1 MKLFSGTSNTEFSNL
16 VADHL
21 KCPLS
26 KADIGCFSDG
36 EVKLLIEDNV
46 RGEDCFIIQPT
57 SRSICHEDSLR
68 KCRSVNDNLMELF
81 ILTDAIKR
89 GSAKSVNLVIPY
101 FGYQRQDRKDYSR
114 APISA
119 AVVARFIETLNVN
132 RVMIFDLH
140 AGQISGF
147 FSNNCPVDNL
157 YAEPYFIKY
166 IKKREVEDL
175 VFVAPDAGAM
185 KTNYRVAQKFGV
197 STCSIFKNRTNGI
210 IDHMMLI
217 GDVENKNVIMIDDMI
232 DTGGTICKAA
242 GLLKEHGA
250 KSIYIFV
257 THGLFSGKALE
268 NIEKSA
274 IDKVVVT
281 NTVPNDPAIFG
292 ESTKI
297 DMIDVSWMC
306 AEAINRLINGQSI
319 SHLYADYEFFLKST
333 TPSPDT
339 SPTSSLVLE

>member
-1 MKLFSGTSNTEFSNL
+1 MKLFSGTSNIEFAGL
-16 VADHL
+16 VANHL
-21 KCPLS
+21 SCQIA
-26 KADIGCFSDG
+26 KAIITRFKDG
-36 EVKLLIEDNV
+36 EIKINIDDNV
-46 RGEDCFIIQPT
+46 RGEDCFIIQTT
-57 SRSICHEDSLR
+57 SRSIPEEHTVHFN
-68 KCRSVNDNLMELF
+68 SVNDNLMELF

-101 FGYQRQDRKDYSR
+101 YGYQRQDRKDYSR

-166 IKKREVEDL
+166 INEKIDGDF

-185 KTNYRVAQKFGV
+185 KTNYRVANKFGV

-217 GDVENKNVIMIDDMI
+217 GDVRDKNVIMIDDMI
-232 DTGGTICKAA
+232 DTGGTICRAA
-242 GLLKEHGA
+242 SLLKENGA

-257 THGLFSGKALE
+257 THGLFSGDALK
-268 NIEKSA
+268 NIKNSQ
-274 IDKVVVT
+274 IDKVIVT
-281 NTVPNDPAIFG
+281 NTVPNPSSIFS
-292 ESTKI
+292 EETKLER
-297 DMIDVSWMC
+297 IDVSWMC
-306 AEAINRLINGQSI
+306 AEAINRLINGESI
-319 SHLYADYEFFLKST
+319 SHLYNDYEYFLEKTS
-333 TPSPDT
+333 PSPIK
-339 SPTSSLVLE
+339 EE

>member
-1 MKLFSGTSNTEFSNL
+1 MKLFSGTSNSPFSQL
-16 VADHL
+16 VANHL
-21 KCPLS
+21 HCPLS
-26 KADIGCFSDG
+26 NANIGRFSDG
-36 EVKLLIEDNV
+36 EVKLIIEENV

-57 SRSICHEDSLR
+57 SRSVSDDNELV
-68 KCRSVNDNLMELF
+68 CRSVNDNLMELF
-81 ILTDAIKR
+81 ILADALKR
-89 GSAKSVNLVIPY
+89 GSAKTVNLVIPY

-119 AVVARFIETLNVN
+119 AVVARFIESLNVN

-147 FSNNCPVDNL
+147 FSNNCPGDNL

-166 IKKREVEDL
+166 IKKREFEDL

-210 IDHMMLI
+210 IDNMMLI
-217 GDVENKNVIMIDDMI
+217 GDVEGKNVIMIDDMI

-242 GLLKEHGA
+242 NLLKENGA

-281 NTVPNDPAIFG
+281 NTVPNKEAIFADN
-292 ESTKI
+292 TKLEV
-297 DMIDVSWMC
+297 IDVSWMC

-319 SHLYADYEFFLKST
+319 SHLYSDYEFFLKST
-333 TPSPDT
+333 TPSPDI
-339 SPTSSLVLE
+339 SPNSSLILE

>member
-1 MKLFSGTSNTEFSNL
+1 MKLFSGTSNTEFSKL

-57 SRSICHEDSLR
+57 SRSICHEDAYR

-166 IKKREVEDL
+166 IKKRDVEDL

-306 AEAINRLINGQSI
+306 AEAITRLINGESI

-333 TPSPDT
+333 TPSPDI